1 MGIKENK
8 EHIFNEIQRACEKKN
23 RSSKGVNL
31 IAVTKYVSN
40 ETTKDAVLAG
50 IEHIGENRIEGLLSK
65 KEFLKDLPVKWH
77 FIGTLQTR
85 KVKDVIEHVDYI
97 HSLDRLSLASEIQKR
112 ADRTVSCFVQVNV
125 AEEDSKHGL
134 PVKDVVAFVDKL
146 KDYDRIQVV
155 GLMTMAPFTEDET
168 LIRNVFSTL
177 KQLQLEIQNLELVHA
192 PCTELSMGM
201 SNDFSIAVEEGATF
215 IRIGTSLVGKE
226 F

>member
-8 EHIFNEIQRACEKKN
+8 AYILNEIQSACEKKN

-40 ETTKDAVLAG
+40 ETTREAVLAG
-50 IEHIGENRIEGLLSK
+50 IQHIGENRIEGLLSK
-65 KEFLKDLPVKWH
+65 KEYLKDLPVNWH

-97 HSLDRLSLASEIQKR
+97 HSLDRLSLANEIQKR
-112 ADRTVSCFVQVNV
+112 ADKTISCFVQVNV

-146 KDYDRIQVV
+146 KEYDRIKVV
-155 GLMTMAPFTEDET
+155 GLMTMAPFTEDES

-177 KQLQLEIQNLELVHA
+177 KQLQLEIQKQKMVHA

-201 SNDFSIAVEEGATF
+201 SNDYSIAVEEGATF
-215 IRIGTSLVGKE
+215 IRVGTSLVGKE

>member
-1 MGIKENK
+1 MSIKENK
-8 EHIFNEIQRACEKKN
+8 EHIFNEIQKACEKKN